1 MSKETCSYC
10 NKGKDD
16 VSKLFRSPAKYGSN
30 VYICDQCVTQC
41 NNFLETAETNDR
53 ESNKLE
59 IKYTPEELK
68 ELLDKDIVGQDHAK
82 ELLSLAVYNHY
93 KRVNYN
99 TTEHDVELSK
109 SNIMLLG
116 PSGSGKTFLIS
127 SISKL
132 LNIPFVSVDSTSLTE
147 AGYVGDHVETIF
159 TRLIAEANGD
169 IELAQRGI
177 VFIDE
182 IDKKRS
188 KKGTNSAGSD
198 VSGEGVQQSLLRVL
212 EGTTI
217 KLELNSNSMFSPRQ
231 EIMFD
236 TTNVLFIVGGAF
248 IGLDAVINKRLSS
261 TKSQM
266 GFGSE
271 AGKPIEGSLF
281 YVEPEDLYTYGFIRE
296 FVGRFPVLIAF
307 HDVTETML
315 RRILVEPK
323 SSILKQYQTMFKLDN
338 IELEFDEDFI
348 KSVATTAF
356 NRKTGAR
363 GLRTILEKELSS
375 IAYRLPSIRR
385 EGFSKI
391 IIHELGKH
399 NFIKGQNEDI

>member
-1 MSKETCSYC
+1 
-10 NKGKDD
+10 
-16 VSKLFRSPAKYGSN
+16 
-30 VYICDQCVTQC
+30 
-41 NNFLETAETNDR
+41 
-53 ESNKLE
+53 
-59 IKYTPEELK
+59 
-68 ELLDKDIVGQDHAK
+68 
-82 ELLSLAVYNHY
+82 
-93 KRVNYN
+93 
-99 TTEHDVELSK
+99 
-109 SNIMLLG
+109 
-116 PSGSGKTFLIS
+116 
-127 SISKL
+127 
-132 LNIPFVSVDSTSLTE
+132 
-147 AGYVGDHVETIF
+147 
-159 TRLIAEANGD
+159 
-169 IELAQRGI
+169 
-177 VFIDE
+177 
-182 IDKKRS
+182 
-188 KKGTNSAGSD
+188 
-198 VSGEGVQQSLLRVL
+198 
-212 EGTTI
+212 
-217 KLELNSNSMFSPRQ
+217 MFSPRQ